1 MDNHNTDRNPNFRT
15 PLGQDQASDLDDD
28 ESDAESE
35 MMVMAPSD
43 SVSSMGSA
51 MVRMDSSAAL
61 SQASSFSNFGE
72 MNRDPSRALIGAAGA
87 STNFVTVAENDNEDD
102 EESTMQRMESE
113 SEMSVM
119 QRVES
124 ESEMSVMQR
133 VADDATSMSESVMER
148 VEEDS
153 SVMTGSNASSIAA
166 L

>member
-15 PLGQDQASDLDDD
+15 PLGQDQASDLDD
-28 ESDAESE
+28 ESDAQSE

-87 STNFVTVAENDNEDD
+87 ATNFVTVAENDNEDD

-119 QRVES
+119 
-124 ESEMSVMQR
+124 
-133 VADDATSMSESVMER
+133 
-148 VEEDS
+148 
-153 SVMTGSNASSIAA
+153 
-166 L
+166 